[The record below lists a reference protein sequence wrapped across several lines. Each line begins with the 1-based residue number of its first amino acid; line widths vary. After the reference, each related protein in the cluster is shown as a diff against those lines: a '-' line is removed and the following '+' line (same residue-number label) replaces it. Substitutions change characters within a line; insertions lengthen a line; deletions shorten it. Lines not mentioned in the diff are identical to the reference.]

1 MSDFASVMS
10 GCAQET
16 TNVFSIINSEFNN
29 WNDEK
34 ATLIKGQIDNS
45 KRAFQSVFEAA
56 RMLEGDI
63 KKMQET
69 ANKVEEIS
77 RKTVGNDLF

>member
-10 GCAQET
+10 GCGQEA

-34 ATLIKGQIDNS
+34 ATIVKGEIENS

-56 RMLEGDI
+56 RMLESDI

-69 ANKVEEIS
+69 AYRVE
-77 RKTVGNDLF
+77 DWQ